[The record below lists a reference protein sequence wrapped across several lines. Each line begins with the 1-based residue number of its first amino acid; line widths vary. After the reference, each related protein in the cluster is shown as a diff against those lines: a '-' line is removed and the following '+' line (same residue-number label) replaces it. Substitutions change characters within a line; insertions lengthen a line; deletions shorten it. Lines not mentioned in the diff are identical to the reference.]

1 MIEPVEVLDI
11 TTGST
16 TPSITYR
23 KGYLAIDAAVEIQ
36 LPVTTGMSNGTCWEY
51 ALRVLHDG
59 TNVPTLAT
67 GWRVD
72 ANDAA
77 AFPFSTDANA
87 EDLLVL
93 YVEKDASGNLKTA
106 AGLAFGDLT

>member
-11 TTGST
+11 ATGET

-36 LPVTTGMSNGTCWEY
+36 LPVTTSMANNTCWEY
-51 ALRVLHDG
+51 ALRILHDG
-59 TNVPTLAT
+59 TNVPTLAS
-67 GWRVD
+67 GWRLDGAD
-72 ANDAA
+72 AGTIA
-77 AFPFSTDANA
+77 FSTDASA

-93 YVEKDASGNLKTA
+93 SVEKDASGNLKTA